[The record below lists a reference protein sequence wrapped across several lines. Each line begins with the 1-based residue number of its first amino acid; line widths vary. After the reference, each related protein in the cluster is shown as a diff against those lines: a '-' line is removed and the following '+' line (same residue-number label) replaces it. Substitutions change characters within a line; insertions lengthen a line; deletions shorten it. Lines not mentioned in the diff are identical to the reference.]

1 MVDVG
6 KSPAPSTTQGGGGK
20 GIKKKRNRKRGGGG
34 GASGP
39 QSSSSGN
46 GAKDT
51 TGKGGGGG
59 STTATSSAAGRG
71 GGSKGGARRRGGGGG
86 GRGSGGGGGGG
97 GGNLSSR
104 LKPSASSPLQLP
116 HVKVTLRNI
125 GDGTKHSNIEGILTS
140 VQKFLEEA
148 FPSSATAAGDGTV
161 ESDAYTMAWKLEKEE
176 FDAAKSMFA
185 EAAVVNSA
193 SGDVVTGGASAS
205 LSTSTS
211 RAFSHGWVYEEK
223 PSELPS
229 DRTSLLPT
237 SCDIVTHF
245 MSNNT
250 DKKITVSS
258 SINWVVD
265 TVMSQMMQQCGKQY
279 LHYVGGR
286 IILDE
291 ESVVE
296 VSLAERVLRERKL
309 LADIVAKTNVDESKT
324 DEDTSINEPADEP
337 TDGTADVTSDKK
349 DETSSV
355 AAITR
360 GIEKLR
366 TSDEPNVAKLKQQ
379 ILNIYSPAIRVRIL
393 SVSPVKKSKRRGEIG
408 GKVLLAL
415 YPPDPCLLFKEA
427 CRDAGKMAAEKY
439 SEKINSAK
447 DQAVASNTIAVGEN
461 KEVNKVKDED
471 DCSKSPLSVKMV
483 EPQIPYYPLLSPSER
498 SRAVARSRVL
508 MDRTIEA
515 MKLHAAKVKKDAS
528 HFCWEVLESSS
539 QKTWKGRPC
548 SMVRSLMDGE
558 PLSNL
563 VAEHDG
569 ATSAGGIFKSGPGRG
584 GEDSRADRYDST
596 IEKSDDYKAYIDSL
610 QNGSAPPIEK
620 GTEVKK
626 IGDNKSVSATKE
638 PPAVDEEGRPLSAIV
653 MHLRAKQAEVD
664 KAKAEAEAARAKAR
678 AAAAAAKEKTRMEKL
693 KSKKDSSRNRKKEVV
708 RTKKPSSTAP
718 SSRPGFSVG
727 GGSGS
732 GSGSGSGGN
741 KKSGSSMPPAGA
753 MLLKKVGVNGATRP
767 S

>member
-1 MVDVG
+1 MADIG
-6 KSPAPSTTQGGGGK
+6 KSPPPSTTQGGGGN

-39 QSSSSGN
+39 QTSSSGN

-51 TGKGGGGG
+51 TGRGCGGG

-97 GGNLSSR
+97 GGGNLSSR
-104 LKPSASSPLQLP
+104 FKPSASSPLQLP

-148 FPSSATAAGDGTV
+148 FPSSATVAGDGTV

-176 FDAAKSMFA
+176 FDAAKSA

-193 SGDVVTGGASAS
+193 SGDVGTGGASAS
-205 LSTSTS
+205 FSSSTS
-211 RAFSHGWVYEEK
+211 RAFSRGWVYEEK

-237 SCDIVTHF
+237 SYDIVTNF

-250 DKKITVSS
+250 DKKITASS
-258 SINWVVD
+258 SINWIVD

-291 ESVVE
+291 ESAVE

-309 LADIVAKTNVDESKT
+309 LADIAKTKEDESKT

-337 TDGTADVTSDKK
+337 TDGTVDATSDKK

-355 AAITR
+355 SAITR

-366 TSDEPNVAKLKQQ
+366 TSDEQNVAKLKQQ
-379 ILNIYSPAIRVRIL
+379 ILNNYSPAIRVRIL

-408 GKVLLAL
+408 GKVQLAL

-439 SEKINSAK
+439 LEKIISAK
-447 DQAVASNTIAVGEN
+447 DQAVSSNTTAGGEN
-461 KEVNKVKDED
+461 KGVNKVKDEG
-471 DCSKSPLSVKMV
+471 DCSKSPLYVKKV

-515 MKLHAAKVKKDAS
+515 MKLHATYVKKDAS
-528 HFCWEVLESSS
+528 HSCWEVLESSS

-569 ATSAGGIFKSGPGRG
+569 ATSAGGIFKSERGRG

-596 IEKSDDYKAYIDSL
+596 IENSDDYKAYIESL

-620 GTEVKK
+620 GTEAKK

-638 PPAVDEEGRPLSAIV
+638 PLAVDEEGRPLSAIV

-678 AAAAAAKEKTRMEKL
+678 AAATSAKEKARKEKL
-693 KSKKDSSRNRKKEVV
+693 KLKKESSRKRKKEVV
-708 RTKKPSSTAP
+708 RTKRPSSTLP
-718 SSRPGFSVG
+718 SSRPGGSVG

-732 GSGSGSGGN
+732 GNGGS
-741 KKSGSSMPPAGA
+741 KKSGSSMPSPGA
-753 MLLKKVGVNGATRP
+753 MLLKKIGVNGATRP